1 MTYPECGTWHMVSIN
16 LVFILHST
24 NLFSAADGTKPV
36 MLAHKL
42 YQEKPDSL
50 PSTSDEDA
58 AVSLQV
64 IGLGK
69 LDLNK
74 LQFLHSKSRHEMIFE
89 ETVNQRVQIFSCS
102 EVGGIRMNLGSLL
115 VTTKFHE
122 TRPREQTA
130 IGNH

>member
-1 MTYPECGTWHMVSIN
+1 MATGIKLIFVLILYFIN
-16 LVFILHST
+16 LS
-24 NLFSAADGTKPV
+24 SAADRTKPV
-36 MLAHKL
+36 MLEHKL
-42 YQEKPDSL
+42 YQEKPDSF

-58 AVSLQV
+58 AISLQV

-69 LDLNK
+69 LNLNK
-74 LQFLHSKSRHEMIFE
+74 VQFLHSKSHHELILE

-115 VTTKFHE
+115 VTTTFHE

-130 IGNH
+130 FGNY